1 LEGVKPLGMKVIV
14 LSLKELQPGYWVGV
28 QVNPNHHLLGGV
40 SRGLEGEV
48 AGY

>member
-1 LEGVKPLGMKVIV
+1 MAR
-14 LSLKELQPGYWVGV
+14 GYWGGI
-28 QVNPNHHLLGGV
+28 QIDPASRRLKGGV